1 MAKQQKCILCQEDVN
16 EKAIVKFE
24 TCDCKVACTVCV
36 EAYLKYKT
44 RKDPIQDCDD
54 QLPTQALD
62 MVKLMEIPCL
72 NPYCKKPVS
81 AKDLKKLL
89 PKKQY
94 KKYVKE
100 KLISVFLFELFK
112 FECVRK
118 FFNW

>member
-1 MAKQQKCILCQEDVN
+1 MAEQQKCIICQEEVN
-16 EKAIVKFE
+16 EKAMVKFE

-44 RKDPIQDCDD
+44 KNYLIQPSDH
-54 QLPTQALD
+54 QQPTQALD